1 MKKCVWILLFTI
13 SILSLSAYTVGQYA
27 KTFIDPDR
35 NNRQILTW
43 IYYPIDVENPLQTY
57 PYIVY
62 GHGWN
67 GDCTYYTTLTN
78 AVVNLGWIIAYP
90 RTEEGMFS
98 YNTENLAL
106 DMAFLKEA
114 IYLEAINTAS
124 PIYNKVD
131 TLAVVGGYSMGGA
144 CAVAAATM
152 EPSFAS
158 LVTLAA
164 APVTLLNLYPETITM
179 AAEVTAPS
187 ITFSGSADTVAPPN
201 TNQLPIYNNLASDY
215 KSFVSFT
222 GQVHDS
228 FYNNPM
234 IPVILNPWFN
244 YLKTG
249 SVYYIDQF
257 EAVLDSYDGSLTYQ
271 IVNNLV
277 IELDAPENIEIT
289 TENGTLVISWDSIL
303 EAHGYAVFASEN
315 PDFGFADITSLG
327 IFTTGNRVRWT
338 LAPVPN
344 GHNFYYIKTL
354 RD

>member
-1 MKKCVWILLFTI
+1 MKKLIVLVLLCLFAV
-13 SILSLSAYTVGQYA
+13 SISAYTVGQYA
-27 KTFIDPDR
+27 KTFIDPNR

-43 IYYPIDVENPLQTY
+43 IYYPIDDSNPMDTY

-67 GDCTYYTTLTN
+67 GNCTYYTTLTN

-114 IYLEAINTAS
+114 VYLETIDFTS

-152 EPSFAS
+152 EPSFDS
-158 LVTLAA
+158 LITLAA
-164 APVTLLNLYPETITM
+164 APQTLLNLYPETINM
-179 AAEVTAPS
+179 AADVTIPS
-187 ITFSGSADTVAPPN
+187 ITFSGSADTVAPPS
-201 TNQLPIYNNLASDY
+201 TNQIPIYNNLASDY

-234 IPVILNPWFN
+234 IPVILNPWFS

-249 SVYYIDQF
+249 SVYYIDVF
-257 EAVLDSYDGSLTYQ
+257 EAVLDSYEGSLTHE

-277 IELDAPENIEIT
+277 IELDSPDNIEIT
-289 TENGTLVISWDSIL
+289 IENGSLTINWDIIL
-303 EAHGYAVFASEN
+303 EAHSYAVFVSEN
-315 PDFGFADITSLG
+315 PNSGFLDITNQGVIILG
-327 IFTTGNRVRWT
+327 ERVSWT
-338 LAPVPN
+338 IASIPD
-344 GHNFYYIKTL
+344 GHKFYYIKSL
-354 RD
+354 RE

>member
-1 MKKCVWILLFTI
+1 MKKFIMVCLFTI
-13 SILSLSAYTVGQYA
+13 LILSLSAYTVGQYA
-27 KTFIDPDR
+27 KTFTDPNR

-43 IYYPIDVENPLQTY
+43 IYFPIDADNPLESY

-78 AVVNLGWIIAYP
+78 AIVNLGWIIAYP

-98 YNTENLAL
+98 YNTTSLAL

-114 IYLEAINTAS
+114 VYLETMNFTS
-124 PIYNKVD
+124 PLYNKID
-131 TLAVVGGYSMGGA
+131 TLSVVGGYSMGGA
-144 CAVAAATM
+144 CAVAAASM
-152 EPSFAS
+152 DSSFNS

-164 APVTLLNLYPETITM
+164 APITILNLYPESINL
-179 AAEVTAPS
+179 ALNITAPS
-187 ITFSGSADTVAPPN
+187 LTFSGSADTVAPPN
-201 TNQLPIYNNLASDY
+201 TNQIPIYNNLASDY

-234 IPVILNPWFN
+234 IPVILNPWFS

-249 SVYYIDQF
+249 SVYYIDVF
-257 EAVLDSYDGSLTYQ
+257 EAFLDSYSGSLTFQ
-271 IVNNLV
+271 IEDNL
-277 IELDAPENIEIT
+277 IIILDAPENLSVIYES
-289 TENGTLVISWDSIL
+289 NTLSISWDGVL
-303 EAHGYAVFASEN
+303 EAHSYRVFASNN
-315 PDFGFADITSLG
+315 PYNGFNDVTSQGTFSYGDRVSWILPSAMSG
-327 IFTTGNRVRWT
+327 TG
-338 LAPVPN
+338 
-344 GHNFYYIKTL
+344 FYYIKSY